1 MNFKMAT
8 LNSRFPLR
16 PEEKG
21 SKSLRVGTEG
31 GIEANLK
38 FSDFFG
44 HFLAGSVAKRRQLKG
59 WGSAALTGL
68 MLAACATGMAPGEL
82 SKDSPPAVKQQA
94 VKARAQGR
102 WAELIKGDLA
112 GAYAYMSPASRATM
126 PLDLYKA
133 KHKVGMYRSVSI
145 DSVDCD
151 AAVCTVKLQLTY
163 DFKSYK
169 GIRTPLVEKWIIEQG
184 QAWFV
189 DRG

>member
-8 LNSRFPLR
+8 LNSRFSLR
-16 PEEKG
+16 PQEKG
-21 SKSLRVGTEG
+21 SRSLRVGTEG
-31 GIEANLK
+31 STGTNRK
-38 FSDFFG
+38 FSDFFR

-59 WGSAALTGL
+59 WGAAALAGL
-68 MLAACATGMAPGEL
+68 VLAGCATGMAPGGL
-82 SKDSPPAVKQQA
+82 SKDSPPEVKEQA

-102 WAELIKGDLA
+102 WGELIKGDLA
-112 GAYAYMSPASRATM
+112 GAYAYMSPATRATM

-133 KHKVGMYRSVSI
+133 KHKVGMYRSVSV
-145 DSVDCD
+145 DSVECD

-163 DFKSYK
+163 DFKGFK